1 MSLHLFSQILLR
13 RSHEWLEQV
22 TVGRRG
28 HILWAPCHELLEQ
41 SRWNSLG
48 ITTIYYLSFYYT
60 SEVNSHACDDRDIHV
75 NAGHRSPALVAVVLN
90 CWQKGCRIYF
100 PWDSWQERVK
110 VKWMICLC
118 CCEFRSVLWHCCL
131 DNVNSLLKHATEVV
145 LLDWKTIFRWQH
157 AWNKSSAVKE
167 IYVRHETRWSKIEIF
182 QANQACMKFQKF
194 FLVDYG
200 KEVC

>member
-75 NAGHRSPALVAVVLN
+75 NAGHRSPASSCSGVKLLA
-90 CWQKGCRIYF
+90 
-100 PWDSWQERVK
+100 ERVQDLFPMRQLARK
-110 VKWMICLC
+110 G
-118 CCEFRSVLWHCCL
+118 EGQ
-131 DNVNSLLKHATEVV
+131 VNDLSLLLRVPFSALTLLLGQRKQPVETCYRSCFVGLENHLQMAT
-145 LLDWKTIFRWQH
+145 
-157 AWNKSSAVKE
+157 
-167 IYVRHETRWSKIEIF
+167 
-182 QANQACMKFQKF
+182 CMK
-194 FLVDYG
+194 
-200 KEVC
+200 